1 MFSSRQ
7 LQAIVLLVAVMAA
20 GFVLF
25 DTFFVQEAAATSCQI
40 GYILCDLKM
49 WGANKICNHH
59 GWSSA
64 ECANATGEAVR
75 YCAWVM
81 NVICQGG

>member
-1 MFSSRQ
+1 MFSSRR
-7 LQAIVLLVAVMAA
+7 LKAIALLVAVMAA

-25 DTFFVQEAAATSCQI
+25 EPYFIHEAAATSCAI

-49 WGANKICNHH
+49 SGARNICNQE

-64 ECANATGEAVR
+64 DCANATGEAVR
-75 YCAWVM
+75 YCAWIM